1 MTAQALSKRIEAAAT
16 AFTDYDGAR
25 APTDFGDVGAE
36 YRALVEGA
44 ALVALPQRRSIRVEG
59 SERAD
64 YLQGQLT
71 SNVGELSAGQG
82 QAALMLTVQ
91 GRVESMFAL
100 YDRGQS
106 MEVVCDAGQ
115 LPTTLERAGRF
126 PVADDVE
133 LATADADA
141 ASLRFALI
149 GPRSHE
155 LLEKLEVPSAGIKVG
170 WYRAEF
176 ELFGSP
182 VAVYGRADLKV
193 PVFELQCTDPDRVWA
208 AALELGAVPAGT
220 SALEIVRVES
230 GTARFGVDIDA
241 SRIALEARLEW
252 AIHFSKGCYVGQEVI
267 ERAVTRGRLNRQ
279 LALLSCD
286 SDVVVGAVL
295 DAENEKCVVTSA
307 VSSPVSGPLCLAYL
321 PVERVAVSAEIL
333 IDGHAAKV
341 LPWPRETVY
350 TGRGS

>member
-1 MTAQALSKRIEAAAT
+1 VTAQALSKRIEAAAT

-59 SERAD
+59 SERTD

-82 QAALMLTVQ
+82 QAALMLTAQ

-100 YDRGQS
+100 YDHGQS
-106 MEVVCDAGQ
+106 MEIVCDVGQ

-126 PVADDVE
+126 LVADDVE
-133 LATADADA
+133 LETADAD
-141 ASLRFALI
+141 SIHFALI

-155 LLEKLEVPSAGIKVG
+155 LLEKLEVPSEGIQGG

-182 VAVYGRADLKV
+182 VAVYGRADLEV
-193 PVFELQCTDPDRVWA
+193 PVFELQCTDPDRIWA

-220 SALEIVRVES
+220 GALEIVRVES
-230 GTARFGVDIDA
+230 GTARFGVDVDT

-286 SDVVVGAVL
+286 SDVVVGVVL

-321 PVERVAVSAEIL
+321 PVERIEVGAEIS

>member
-1 MTAQALSKRIEAAAT
+1 VTGEALSARIEAAAT
-16 AFTDYDGAR
+16 AFAEYDGAR
-25 APTDFGDVGAE
+25 VPSDFGDVGAE
-36 YRALVEGA
+36 YRALTEGT
-44 ALVALPQRRSIRVEG
+44 ALVALPQRRRIRVEG

-64 YLQGQLT
+64 YLHGQLT
-71 SNVGELSAGQG
+71 SDVAALSAGQG
-82 QAALMLTVQ
+82 QAALMLTAQ

-100 YDRGQS
+100 YDHGQS
-106 MEVVCDAGQ
+106 MEIVCDAGQ
-115 LPTTLERAGRF
+115 LSATLERAGRF
-126 PVADDVE
+126 LVADDVE
-133 LATADADA
+133 LETADTDAD
-141 ASLRFALI
+141 SISFALI
-149 GPRSHE
+149 GPQSHE
-155 LLEKLEVPSAGIKVG
+155 LLKKLGVPSQAIKVG
-170 WYRAEF
+170 WYCAQF

-208 AALELGAVPAGT
+208 TSLELGAVPAGT

-230 GTARFGVDIDA
+230 GTARFGVDVDA

-252 AIHFSKGCYVGQEVI
+252 AIHFSKGCYVGQEII

-279 LALLSCD
+279 LALLSCA
-286 SDVVVGAVL
+286 SGVVVGASL
-295 DAENEKCVVTSA
+295 DGENEKCVVTSV

-321 PVERVAVSAEIL
+321 PVERVEVGAEIS

-350 TGRGS
+350 AGRGS